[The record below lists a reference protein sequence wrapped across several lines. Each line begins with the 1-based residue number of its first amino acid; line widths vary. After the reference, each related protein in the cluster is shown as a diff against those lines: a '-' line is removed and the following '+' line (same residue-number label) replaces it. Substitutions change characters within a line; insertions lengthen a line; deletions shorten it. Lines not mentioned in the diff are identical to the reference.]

1 MSISRKAQRTA
12 WVLVAVTL
20 LLAACT
26 PATAVAPT
34 AAATSAP
41 AGTPAA
47 TAAPASATT
56 GSAGTV
62 TVRVAMLPILDALP
76 MYVAIAQGY
85 FAAQNINVQVV
96 PAASAAERDQ
106 LIQAGQADAMIN
118 DLVSTLFYN
127 KDKTTIVVVRFAR
140 TATSKYAQYFI
151 LAGKGSGITDVNG
164 LKGVPI
170 AISDGTVIAYITDRL
185 LQAEGLAPADI
196 KTVAIPKI
204 TDRLAALS
212 GGTVKAA
219 TIPDPTAAAAIAA
232 GATVITS
239 DAAHPQY
246 GNSLIS
252 FTADFVSKNPGTVR
266 GFLAAWEKGVA
277 DVNADKTK
285 WNDVLTKNNLL
296 APSLVGKYA
305 LPDWPTASVPTEAQF
320 KDVNDWAKAK
330 GLLTADVSYASSVN
344 ATFLP

>member
-1 MSISRKAQRTA
+1 MTKRTLPQA
-12 WVLVAVTL
+12 LILAGL
-20 LLAACT
+20 ALALAACASAT
-26 PATAVAPT
+26 PVPPT
-34 AAATSAP
+34 AAP
-41 AGTPAA
+41 A
-47 TAAPASATT
+47 TAAPTSAATT
-56 GSAGTV
+56 AAQAV
-62 TVRVAMLPILDALP
+62 TVRVAMLPILDAMP

-127 KDKTTIVVVRFAR
+127 KDQTKIVVVRFAR
-140 TATSKYAQYFI
+140 TATPKYAQYFV
-151 LAGKGSGITDVNG
+151 LAGKDSGITDVNG

-170 AISDGTVIAYITDRL
+170 AVSDGTVIAYITDRL
-185 LQAEGLAPADI
+185 LQAAGLNQTDI
-196 KTVAIPKI
+196 KTIAIPKI

-219 TIPDPTAAAAIAA
+219 TIPDPTAASAMAA
-232 GATVITS
+232 GAKVVVS

-246 GNSLIS
+246 GNSLLS
-252 FTADFVSKNPGTVR
+252 FTADFVSQHPDTVR
-266 GFLAAWEKGVA
+266 AFLAAWEKGVS

-296 APSLVGKYA
+296 APALMGKYA
-305 LPDWPTASVPTEAQF
+305 LPDYPTASVPSEAQF
-320 KDVNDWAKAK
+320 KDVNDWAKQK
-330 GLLTADVSYASSVN
+330 GLLSTDVSYAASVN

>member
-1 MSISRKAQRTA
+1 MIKHANLSAG
-12 WVLVAVTL
+12 L
-20 LLAACT
+20 LAGLALALAAC
-26 PATAVAPT
+26 ATATPVPPTAAPTGAPT
-34 AAATSAP
+34 AAAA
-41 AGTPAA
+41 
-47 TAAPASATT
+47 ASATS
-56 GSAGTV
+56 GAAGAV
-62 TVRVAMLPILDALP
+62 TIRVAMLPILDALP
-76 MYVAIAQGY
+76 MYVAMAQGY
-85 FAAQNINVQVV
+85 FASQNINVQVV

-118 DLVSTLFYN
+118 DLVSTMFYN
-127 KDKTTIVVVRFAR
+127 KDKTSIVVVRFAR
-140 TATSKYAQYFI
+140 TATAKYPQYFI

-185 LQAEGLAPADI
+185 LQAEGLTAADI
-196 KTVAIPKI
+196 KTVAVPKI

-232 GATVITS
+232 GATVVTS

-252 FTADFVSKNPGTVR
+252 FTADFVAKNPGTVK
-266 GFLAAWEKGVA
+266 GFLAAWEKGVT
-277 DVNADKTK
+277 DINADKTK
-285 WNDVLTKNNLL
+285 WSDVLSTNKLL
-296 APSLVGKYA
+296 PAALMTTYA
-305 LPDWPTASVPTEAQF
+305 LPDFPTAAVPTEAQF

-330 GLLTADVSYASSVN
+330 GLLAVDVSYANSVN
-344 ATFLP
+344 ASFLP

>member
-1 MSISRKAQRTA
+1 MFKRSRAQA
-12 WVLVAVTL
+12 CALFGLAL
-20 LLAACT
+20 ALAACAST
-26 PATAVAPT
+26 SPVPPIAAPTAVAQ
-34 AAATSAP
+34 
-41 AGTPAA
+41 
-47 TAAPASATT
+47 ASATA
-56 GSAGTV
+56 GSAQMV

-76 MYVAIAQGY
+76 MYVAMAQGY

-127 KDKTTIVVVRFAR
+127 RDHTSIAVVRFAR
-140 TATSKYAQYFI
+140 TASSKFAQYFI
-151 LAGKGSGITDVNG
+151 LAGGTSGITDVNG

-185 LQAEGLAPADI
+185 LQAEGLSQADI
-196 KTVAIPKI
+196 KTVAMPKI
-204 TDRLAALS
+204 ADRLAALS

-219 TIPDPTAAAAIAA
+219 TIPDPTAAAAMAA
-232 GATVITS
+232 GAKVIVS

-246 GNSLIS
+246 GNSVLS
-252 FTADFVSKNPGTVR
+252 FTADFVGKNPDTVR

-285 WNDVLTKNNLL
+285 WNTVLSTNNLL
-296 APSLVGKYA
+296 SPALLGKYT
-305 LPDWPTASVPTEAQF
+305 LPDYPTASVPTEAQF
-320 KDVNDWAKAK
+320 KDVNDWAKQK
-330 GLLTADVSYASSVN
+330 GLLSVDVSYAQSVN
-344 ATFLP
+344 ATFLPK

>member
-1 MSISRKAQRTA
+1 MISKAKLRA
-12 WVLVAVTL
+12 GL
-20 LLAACT
+20 LLGLVLALTACASATPLPPTAAPT
-26 PATAVAPT
+26 SAPT
-34 AAATSAP
+34 AAP
-41 AGTPAA
+41 Q
-47 TAAPASATT
+47 ASAT
-56 GSAGTV
+56 AGAAGAV
-62 TVRVAMLPILDALP
+62 TIRVAMLPILDSLP

-96 PAASAAERDQ
+96 PVASAAERDQ

-118 DLVSTLFYN
+118 DLVSTMFYN
-127 KDKTTIVVVRFAR
+127 KDKTSIVVVRFAR
-140 TATSKYAQYFI
+140 TASAKFAQYFI
-151 LAGKGSGITDVNG
+151 LAGKDSGITDVNG

-185 LQAEGLAPADI
+185 LQAEGLAAADI
-196 KTVAIPKI
+196 KTVAVPKI

-232 GATVITS
+232 GAKVVAS

-252 FTADFVSKNPGTVR
+252 FTADFVSKNPAAVK

-277 DVNADKTK
+277 DINADKTK
-285 WNDVLTKNNLL
+285 WDGVLTTNKLL
-296 APSLVGKYA
+296 APALMGKYT
-305 LPDWPTASVPTEAQF
+305 LPDYPTASVPTEAQF
-320 KDVNDWAKAK
+320 KDVNDWAKQK
-330 GLLTADVSYASSVN
+330 GLLTVDVGYANSVN
-344 ATFLP
+344 ASFLP